1 VISLLTCEE
10 EYMKYDFRTG
20 RELDAAL
27 GVDTSLTDTD
37 WSARRRHPCQ
47 PTPLA
52 ALKAVAERLEA
63 GERIVDCGCGTGRAV
78 FYFAAM
84 GFTTVGV
91 ELDARRYAQAEDN
104 LARCARRAPEAA
116 ARVRLVHMA
125 AQDYE
130 DADATAYYFF
140 NPFPAAVLR
149 GVLRRIG
156 AGRVRLFC
164 YYPDDEWVALL
175 LDEGWRL
182 EESVDLR
189 AQLGRDRR
197 ERIDVYSK

>member
-1 VISLLTCEE
+1 
-10 EYMKYDFRTG
+10 MKYRFENERAM
-20 RELDAAL
+20 DAAL
-27 GVDTSLTDTD
+27 GIDTSLTDTD

-52 ALKAVAERLEA
+52 ALCEVAARLRA
-63 GERIVDCGCGTGRAV
+63 GEEIVDFGCGTGRAV

-84 GFTTVGV
+84 GFDTVGV
-91 ELDARRYAQAEDN
+91 ELDGRRFSQAQDN
-104 LARCARRAPEAA
+104 LMRCMRRAPEAA
-116 ARVRLVHMA
+116 ARVRLENMA

-130 DADATAYYFF
+130 PGEASAFYFF

-156 AGRVRLFC
+156 ERPARLFC

-175 LDEGWRL
+175 LDEGWQL
-182 EESVDLR
+182 SESIDLR
-189 AQLGRDRR
+189 AQLGKDAR
-197 ERIDVYSK
+197 ERIDVFIR